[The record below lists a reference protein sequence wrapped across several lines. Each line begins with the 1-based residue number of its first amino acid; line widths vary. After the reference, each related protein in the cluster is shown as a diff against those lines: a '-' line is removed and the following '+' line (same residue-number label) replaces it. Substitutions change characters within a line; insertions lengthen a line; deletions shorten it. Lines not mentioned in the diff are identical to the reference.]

1 MKTTV
6 TNILN
11 RNEKSLFVNDFDPKH
26 NLISHIICQRNQTSL
41 LLDQDHRKKLELELE
56 IKEGISKN
64 GDKLAFCY
72 KLDLIARQISN

>member
-26 NLISHIICQRNQTSL
+26 NLINHIICQRKQTSQL
-41 LLDQDHRKKLELELE
+41 LNKKFRENLESELSIIE
-56 IKEGISKN
+56 KISIN
-64 GDKLAFCY
+64 GQKIAFCIE
-72 KLDLIARQISN
+72 LDLIARQILN